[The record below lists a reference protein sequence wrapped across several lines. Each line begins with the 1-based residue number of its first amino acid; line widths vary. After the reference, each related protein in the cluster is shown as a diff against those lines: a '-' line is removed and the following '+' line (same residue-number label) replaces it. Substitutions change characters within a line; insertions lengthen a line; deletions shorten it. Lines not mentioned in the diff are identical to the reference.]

1 MSARGW
7 QRVLCLCRE
16 TDRDDDGRDGAGV
29 GAGENAGA
37 GPCDSLLA
45 AWTWKRSDGG
55 VGAGRQGGGV
65 GDDRVCSLFSL
76 TWSGGGDHCVWGDFW
91 SANVG
96 DRTLRQ
102 IKLINYVSHL

>member
-1 MSARGW
+1 MSDGVGAEKYCVSARGW

-16 TDRDDDGRDGAGV
+16 TDRDDDGRDGAG
-29 GAGENAGA
+29 
-37 GPCDSLLA
+37 L
-45 AWTWKRSDGG
+45 
-55 VGAGRQGGGV
+55 GAGRQGGGV